1 MRRMTEN
8 ALAATVALLLAG
20 CVQTPTRVD
29 AARSEAPDKSYIV
42 DLPVGWIKQATVD
55 NHKLLVSRDGFLL
68 NVIEVSRQPLKE
80 AFPRTKKASTDSMLP
95 AELAELEIAEI
106 KAEDQYTAA
115 LNVIE
120 NEPAEIDGHEGFRI
134 RVSFKNAR
142 GLEIQRVAA
151 GFADKAAYYR
161 LAFQAP
167 MLYYFDTYYP
177 EFQKTL
183 ASFQL
188 AGSAKKTGSIPA
200 QIMLSSVSVWVDHAT
215 PQ

>member
-1 MRRMTEN
+1 MNRMTRVM
-8 ALAATVALLLAG
+8 LAVTVALLSAG

-29 AARSEAPDKSYIV
+29 VARSEAPDKSYTV
-42 DLPVGWIKQATVD
+42 DLPVGWIKQASVD
-55 NHKLLVSRDGFLL
+55 NRKLFASRDGFLL
-68 NVIEVSRQPLKE
+68 EAIEVSKLPPKE
-80 AFPRTKKASTDSMLP
+80 AFPKTKKAASDNMLP
-95 AELAELEIAEI
+95 SELAELEVAEI

-120 NEPAEIDGHEGFRI
+120 NEPAEIGGHEGFRI

-142 GLEIQRVAA
+142 GLEVQRVAA
-151 GFADKAAYYR
+151 GFADKAAYYQ

-177 EFQKTL
+177 EFEKTL

-188 AGSAKKTGSIPA
+188 AGNAKKTGRMPA
-200 QIMLSSVSVWVDHAT
+200 PAIAVRADRPALH
-215 PQ
+215 